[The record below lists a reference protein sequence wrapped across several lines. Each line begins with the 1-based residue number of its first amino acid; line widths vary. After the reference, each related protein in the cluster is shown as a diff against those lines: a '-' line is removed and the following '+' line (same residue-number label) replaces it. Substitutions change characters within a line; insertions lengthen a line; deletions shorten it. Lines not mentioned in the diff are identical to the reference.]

1 MKLSNNALNFLLAQY
16 RAIFK
21 RAYVKG
27 LASAVILTAGLAAG
41 QAQAASA
48 SDPFWYTPDNTTWS
62 SGTTNGGESVKHA
75 RFAGDFDDGT
85 TDGHNDGIVSG
96 DGLVIGASG
105 DGSASDIVSIASGSA
120 YGGYVSIAEGSSLK
134 AQALGN
140 VLTVKSGATIAITP
154 TSDSLV
160 GGWAKT
166 NGSGVAL
173 AQENKLIINAQEGVA
188 ITSANQFIGGV
199 AAGNNGATAKDNS
212 YTFTGKSGDKTDIS
226 HNGNYG
232 AIVFVGDTAHSG
244 STGSFEA
251 LSNTLDMSNISIS
264 GNASTLTQKTFIG
277 GRVWANNIAADNN
290 IDVMRAQGNTVS
302 LSNFTIGSG
311 SHTNGYQSAE
321 IAANYVKNDKNAVDL
336 VEANGSAD
344 TGVVLTDGTLNSA
357 FIYGGVAHNISGGA
371 ANANNNSV
379 SITNTNLLSS
389 TSGST
394 ILSHQ
399 IIGGQAQSTITDAT
413 QKVAL
418 NASNNT
424 ISITN
429 KATDDTTKY
438 AVDGTIRGADLK
450 LSSGGTVS
458 RYRIK

>member
-41 QAQAASA
+41 QAQATDTFYEYNGSTWTPHVSA
-48 SDPFWYTPDNTTWS
+48 I
-62 SGTTNGGESVKHA
+62 SGSTNNATHV
-75 RFAGDFDDGT
+75 AGDYDTGNKET
-85 TDGHNDGIVSG
+85 ANKNNGDGIVSG
-96 DGLVIGASG
+96 SNLVIGDSG
-105 DGSASDIVSIASGSA
+105 AAIGGDIVSLTSGSA
-120 YGGYVSIAEGSSLK
+120 YGGYVKLETGATT
-134 AQALGN
+134 AQALN
-140 VLTVKSGATIAITP
+140 NRLEVKSGATINSATGN
-154 TSDSLV
+154 LV

-166 NGSGVAL
+166 NGNGTAT
-173 AQENKLIINAQEGVA
+173 AKDNKLLIEDAENVTF
-188 ITSANQFIGGV
+188 TSANQFIGGV
-199 AAGNNGATAKDNS
+199 AAGNHGAKAESNLFK
-212 YTFTGKSGDKTDIS
+212 FTGADSKTAIS

-232 AIVFVGDTAHSG
+232 AIVFIGDDTHSG
-244 STGSFEA
+244 SIGSFEA

-264 GNASTLTQKTFIG
+264 GDTSTLAQKTFIG
-277 GRVWANNIAADNN
+277 GRVWANNIAANNN

-311 SHTNGYQSAE
+311 SYTTGYESAE

-344 TGVVLTDGTLNSA
+344 TGVVLTSGTINSA

-379 SITNTNLLSS
+379 SITNTDLLSS
-389 TSGST
+389 TSGGT
-394 ILSHQ
+394 VLSNQ

-413 QKVAL
+413 QKVSL

-429 KATDDTTKY
+429 KALPMTLPSMLSMVPF
-438 AVDGTIRGADLK
+438 AVLI
-450 LSSGGTVS
+450 
-458 RYRIK
+458 